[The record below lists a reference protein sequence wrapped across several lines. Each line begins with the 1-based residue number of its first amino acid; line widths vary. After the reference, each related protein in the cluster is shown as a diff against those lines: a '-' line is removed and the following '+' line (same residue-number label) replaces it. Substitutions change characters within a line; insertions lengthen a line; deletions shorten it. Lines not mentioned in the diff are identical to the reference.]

1 VVRDRA
7 PHFGDAPARDRAPN
21 SRDRAPAAGDRAPNS
36 RDRAPSNLPDL
47 KDLLTANDGSMIFF
61 VQYCGLPDCCGRR
74 NLSSELF
81 YTTWDQDFY
90 ALTYLVNI

>member
-1 VVRDRA
+1 VVGIERQ
-7 PHFGDAPARDRAPN
+7 PGIEGHIPGIKHQQ
-21 SRDRAPAAGDRAPNS
+21 SSDRAPNS

-47 KDLLTANDGSMIFF
+47 KDLLTINDDSMIFF
-61 VQYCGLPDCCGRR
+61 VQYCGLTDCCGHR
-74 NLSSELF
+74 NLSLELF